1 MMLKK
6 QTVWLLTMLSLMIVL
21 SVYYMTSPPEGE
33 LAYMGDEESADQQTA
48 GTPTEGDA
56 TAQEGDVA
64 TEGEGTATSS
74 LSSDQYFSSMQLDIM
89 DSRSKKIEELEN
101 IMASSE
107 VSADEV
113 NDAKNEIDKIRELST
128 KESVAKQSIAA
139 KANYPDVFVRAEDEK
154 VLVKV
159 KANEMSKQDV
169 SQIHQIVY
177 DEFGPVPVVVEYI
190 PNDK

>member
-33 LAYMGDEESADQQTA
+33 LAYMGDEENADQQTA
-48 GTPTEGDA
+48 GTPSEGDA
-56 TAQEGDVA
+56 TTQEGED
-64 TEGEGTATSS
+64 GSLTSS

-107 VSADEV
+107 VSAEEV

-128 KESVAKQSIAA
+128 KESVAQQSIQA
-139 KANYPDVFVRAEDEK
+139 KAEYPDVFVRAEDDK

-190 PNDK
+190 PNEK